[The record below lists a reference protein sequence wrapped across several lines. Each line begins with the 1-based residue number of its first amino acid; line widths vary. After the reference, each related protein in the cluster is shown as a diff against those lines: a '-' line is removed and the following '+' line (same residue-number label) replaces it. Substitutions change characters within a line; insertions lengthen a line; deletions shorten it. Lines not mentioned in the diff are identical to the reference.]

1 MRGYARSVMSVIK
14 SARPKKR
21 GEAVQ
26 GGARWWMRKAL
37 SVCLLVLGS
46 GGLEVTA
53 IAKDPVR
60 LGVTGRSHPVAMAT
74 QKKLKGRR
82 AGRAAAGAVEAVPL
96 GGQSVA
102 AASPEI
108 ETGAERGAEVAVQR

>member
-1 MRGYARSVMSVIK
+1 MSVIK

-37 SVCLLVLGS
+37 SVCLLVRGS

-53 IAKDPVR
+53 TAKDPVR

-82 AGRAAAGAVEAVPL
+82 AGGAVEAVPL
-96 GGQSVA
+96 GVESVA

-108 ETGAERGAEVAVQR
+108 ETDAERGAGVAVQR